1 MLKRVENVND
11 WERVDADAEAS
22 GVDLAEALRLLR
34 RRWRFVFGVAALTL
48 VIGALYLTTETPLY
62 VANAQLLLE
71 PLRARAAGLDLAPNE
86 VAMDA
91 TQIESQIAILRSTS
105 LLARVVRKERLF
117 EDSEFGARARGR
129 GLSSL
134 IASLF
139 GVREEAEPG
148 AAASPSDPPNLT
160 ATVERLRAALGVQ
173 RSGQSLVL
181 LVSVASRDPAKA
193 ARLANAVADA
203 FVVDKLDA
211 RFETA
216 KRASVWLA
224 ERLTELKLKL
234 RDSEEAVARFRAEN
248 NLVAVGGSRGVTLT
262 EEQLAQLNGKLVAAR
277 TDAAERKARLD
288 VLQKFVAGG
297 GAAQDA
303 SDIANTGAMP
313 ELRRQENDLRR
324 QEADLLARYNDR
336 HPAVVDLRAQIND
349 IRRNITSEAGRL
361 AIDVRHD
368 WELAL
373 ARQKAIEQT
382 LGDVNGQND
391 LDAAKGIDLR
401 ELERNASADRA
412 LFEDFLQRSKITE
425 EQSSFETREA
435 RIITPAL
442 APGAPSYPNRG
453 RVLLTALLI
462 GLALGAGGA
471 YGLEYFDAGF
481 AAARQV
487 EETLHLPLIA
497 SISHMESRELS
508 FDGAT
513 RALADYLVARPQS
526 ALSETIRSL
535 RSAVQMSD
543 VDTPPKVLLATSTL
557 PAEGK
562 SALAQMLAASA
573 GQSGLKALLID
584 ADLRRRASSIALGLD
599 DRPGLVDYLIG
610 DAELSAIIGH
620 DQSRGHWALPCG
632 AATLNAP
639 DLLASAR
646 FRAMI
651 TALRPKF
658 DLIVLDTPPMAP
670 TVDALVAARCADKI
684 IYVVRFAQTP
694 RELARETIA
703 RLPEPR
709 KIVGVV
715 LNQIT
720 TRSANGAYA
729 EVYESV

>member
-1 MLKRVENVND
+1 VLKRVENVGD
-11 WERVDADAEAS
+11 WERVEADAEAK
-22 GVDLAEALRLLR
+22 GVDFGEALRLLR
-34 RRWRFVFGVAALTL
+34 RRWRFVLGVAALTL
-48 VIGALYLTTETPLY
+48 VIGALYVATETPLY
-62 VANAQLLLE
+62 VASAQLLLE
-71 PLRARAAGLDLAPNE
+71 PLRARAAGLDPTPNE
-86 VAMDA
+86 VAMDV
-91 TQIESQIAILRSTS
+91 TQIESQIAILKSTS

-117 EDSEFGARARGR
+117 EDPEFGASAHAR

-134 IASLF
+134 LSTLF
-139 GVREEAEPG
+139 GPRDDADAG
-148 AAASPSDPPNLT
+148 STAAASDPPNLT
-160 ATVERLRAALGVQ
+160 ATIERLRSALGVQ

-181 LVSVASRDPAKA
+181 LVSIASRDAVKA

-224 ERLTELKLKL
+224 ERLTELKQKL

-248 NLVAVGGSRGVTLT
+248 NLVAFGGSLGVTLT

-288 VLQKFVAGG
+288 VLQKFLAGG
-297 GAAQDA
+297 GAAEDA
-303 SDIANTGAMP
+303 SDIANTGAIAD
-313 ELRRQENDLRR
+313 LRRQENDLRR

-336 HPAVVDLRAQIND
+336 HPAVVDLRAQISD
-349 IRRNITSEAGRL
+349 IRRNITAEASRL

-373 ARQKAIEQT
+373 ARQKAIEKT
-382 LGDVNGQND
+382 LGDVTGQND
-391 LDAAKGIDLR
+391 VDAAKRIDLR

-412 LFEDFLQRSKITE
+412 LFEDFLQRSKVTE
-425 EQSSFETREA
+425 EQSSFEAREA

-442 APGAPSYPNRG
+442 APSAPSYPNRG

-462 GLALGAGGA
+462 GLALGVGGA
-471 YGLEYFDAGF
+471 YGLEYLDAGF
-481 AAARQV
+481 AAARQI
-487 EETLHLPLIA
+487 EDTLRLPLIA
-497 SISHMESRELS
+497 SIPHMDARELS
-508 FDGAT
+508 FDGEA

-543 VDTPPKVLLATSTL
+543 VDTPPKVLLATSTS
-557 PAEGK
+557 PGEGK

-573 GQSGLKALLID
+573 AQSGLKALLID

-599 DRPGLVDYLIG
+599 ERAGLVDYLIG
-610 DAELSAIIGH
+610 DAELSAVVAHNQG
-620 DQSRGHWALPCG
+620 RGHWTLPSG

-651 TALRPKF
+651 AALRSKF
-658 DLIVLDTPPMAP
+658 DVIVLDTPPMAP

-684 IYVVRFAQTP
+684 IYVVRFALTS

-709 KIVGVV
+709 RIVGVV

-720 TRSANGAYA
+720 TRPTNGAYVEA
-729 EVYESV
+729 YESV

>member
-1 MLKRVENVND
+1 M
-11 WERVDADAEAS
+11 
-22 GVDLAEALRLLR
+22 
-34 RRWRFVFGVAALTL
+34 
-48 VIGALYLTTETPLY
+48 
-62 VANAQLLLE
+62 
-71 PLRARAAGLDLAPNE
+71 
-86 VAMDA
+86 
-91 TQIESQIAILRSTS
+91 
-105 LLARVVRKERLF
+105 
-117 EDSEFGARARGR
+117 
-129 GLSSL
+129 
-134 IASLF
+134 
-139 GVREEAEPG
+139 
-148 AAASPSDPPNLT
+148 T
-160 ATVERLRAALGVQ
+160 ATVERLRGALGVQ

-181 LVSVASRDPAKA
+181 IVAVASRDPAKA

-224 ERLTELKLKL
+224 ERLTELKQKL

-248 NLVAVGGSRGVTLT
+248 NLVAFGGPRGVTLT

-288 VLQKFVAGG
+288 VLQKFLAGG
-297 GAAQDA
+297 GAAEDA
-303 SDIANTGAMP
+303 SDIANAGAIAD
-313 ELRRQENDLRR
+313 LRRQENDLRR

-336 HPAVVDLRAQIND
+336 HPAVVDVRAQLSD
-349 IRRNITSEAGRL
+349 IRRNIAAEASRL

-373 ARQKAIEQT
+373 ARQKAIEKT
-382 LGDVNGQND
+382 LGDVTGQND

-412 LFEDFLQRSKITE
+412 LFEDFLQRSKVTE
-425 EQSSFETREA
+425 EQSSFEAREA

-442 APGAPSYPNRG
+442 PPAAPSYPNRG

-471 YGLEYFDAGF
+471 YGLEYLDAGF
-481 AAARQV
+481 ATARQI
-487 EETLHLPLIA
+487 EETLRLPLIA
-497 SISHMESRELS
+497 SIPHMDSRELS
-508 FDGAT
+508 FDGEP
-513 RALADYLVARPQS
+513 RALADYLIARPQS
-526 ALSETIRSL
+526 ALSETMRGL

-557 PAEGK
+557 PGEGK

-573 GQSGLKALLID
+573 AQSGLKALLID

-610 DAELSAIIGH
+610 DAELTVVVAH
-620 DQSRGHWALPCG
+620 DQSRGHWTLPCG
-632 AATLNAP
+632 GATLNAP

-651 TALRPKF
+651 AALRQKF

-709 KIVGVV
+709 RIVGVV

-720 TRSANGAYA
+720 TREANSAYA

>member
-1 MLKRVENVND
+1 VLKRVENVSD
-11 WERVDADAEAS
+11 WERAEADADAR
-22 GVDLAEALRLLR
+22 GVDFGEALRLLR
-34 RRWRFVFGVAALTL
+34 RRWRFVLGVATLTL
-48 VIGALYLTTETPLY
+48 VIGALYLATETPLY

-71 PLRARAAGLDLAPNE
+71 PLRARAAGLEPTPNE
-86 VAMDA
+86 VAMDV
-91 TQIESQIAILRSTS
+91 TQIESQIAILKSTS

-117 EDSEFGARARGR
+117 EDPEYGASAHARA
-129 GLSSL
+129 LSSL
-134 IASLF
+134 FSTLF
-139 GVREEAEPG
+139 GPREDVDARAG
-148 AAASPSDPPNLT
+148 ASPSDPPNLT
-160 ATVERLRAALGVQ
+160 ATIERLRSALGVQ

-181 LVSVASRDPAKA
+181 LVSIASRDPAKA

-224 ERLTELKLKL
+224 ERLTELKQKL

-248 NLVAVGGSRGVTLT
+248 NLVAFGGSLGVTLT
-262 EEQLAQLNGKLVAAR
+262 EEQLAQLNGKLVATR

-288 VLQKFVAGG
+288 VLQKFLAGG

-303 SDIANTGAMP
+303 SDIANTGAIA
-313 ELRRQENDLRR
+313 ELRRQESDLRR
-324 QEADLLARYNDR
+324 QEADLLTRYNDR
-336 HPAVVDLRAQIND
+336 HPAVVDLRAQISD
-349 IRRNITSEAGRL
+349 IRRNITAEASRL
-361 AIDVRHD
+361 TIDVRHD

-373 ARQKAIEQT
+373 ARQKAIEKT
-382 LGDVNGQND
+382 LGDVTGQND
-391 LDAAKGIDLR
+391 VDAAKGIDLR

-412 LFEDFLQRSKITE
+412 LFEDFLQRSKVTE
-425 EQSSFETREA
+425 EQSSFEAREA

-442 APGAPSYPNRG
+442 SPSAPSYPNRG

-471 YGLEYFDAGF
+471 YGLEYLDAGF
-481 AAARQV
+481 AAARQI
-487 EETLHLPLIA
+487 EDTLRLPLIA
-497 SISHMESRELS
+497 SIPHMDTRELS
-508 FDGAT
+508 FDGEA
-513 RALADYLVARPQS
+513 RALADYLVSRPQS
-526 ALSETIRSL
+526 GLSETIRGL

-573 GQSGLKALLID
+573 AQSGLKALLID

-610 DAELSAIIGH
+610 DAELSAVVAH
-620 DQSRGHWALPCG
+620 DQGRGHWTLPCG

-651 TALRPKF
+651 VALRSKF

-720 TRSANGAYA
+720 TRPANSAYA
-729 EVYESV
+729 EAYESV

>member
-11 WERVDADAEAS
+11 WERAEAGADAK
-22 GVDLAEALRLLR
+22 GVDLGEALRRLR
-34 RRWRFVFGVAALTL
+34 RRWRFVLGVAALTL
-48 VIGALYLTTETPLY
+48 VVGALYLTSETQLY
-62 VANAQLLLE
+62 VASAQLLLE
-71 PLRARAAGLDLAPNE
+71 PLRARAAGLEPTPNE

-91 TQIESQIAILRSTS
+91 TQIESQIAILKSTS
-105 LLARVVRKERLF
+105 LLARVVRKEKLG
-117 EDSEFGARARGR
+117 EDPEFGENPRAR

-134 IASLF
+134 LSALF
-139 GVREEAEPG
+139 GARVDAIAAPG
-148 AAASPSDPPNLT
+148 AAPSDPPNLT
-160 ATVERLRAALGVQ
+160 ATVERLRSALGVQ

-181 LVSVASRDPAKA
+181 LVSVASSDPPKA

-224 ERLTELKLKL
+224 DRLTELKQKL

-248 NLVAVGGSRGVTLT
+248 NLVAFGGSRGVTLT

-288 VLQKFVAGG
+288 VLQKFLAGG
-297 GAAQDA
+297 GAAEDA
-303 SDIANTGAMP
+303 SDIASTGAIP

-336 HPAVVDLRAQIND
+336 HPAVVDLRAQVSD
-349 IRRNITSEAGRL
+349 VRRNIAAEAGRL
-361 AIDVRHD
+361 ATDVRHD

-373 ARQKAIEQT
+373 ARQKAIEKT
-382 LGDVNGQND
+382 LGDVTGQND
-391 LDAAKGIDLR
+391 VDAAKGIDLR

-412 LFEDFLQRSKITE
+412 LFEDFLQRSKVTE
-425 EQSSFETREA
+425 EQSSFEAREA

-442 APGAPSYPNRG
+442 APSAPSYPNRG

-471 YGLEYFDAGF
+471 YGLDYLDAGF
-481 AAARQV
+481 SAARQI
-487 EETLHLPLIA
+487 EETLRLPVIA
-497 SISHMESRELS
+497 SIPQMEARELT
-508 FDGAT
+508 FDGEA
-513 RALADYLVARPQS
+513 RALAEYLVARPQS
-526 ALSETIRSL
+526 ALSETIRGL

-557 PAEGK
+557 PGEGK
-562 SALAQMLAASA
+562 SALAQMLVASA
-573 GQSGLKALLID
+573 AQSGLKALLID
-584 ADLRRRASSIALGLD
+584 ADLRRRASSMALGLD

-610 DAELSAIIGH
+610 DAELSAVVAH
-620 DQSRGHWALPCG
+620 DQSRGHWTLPCG
-632 AATLNAP
+632 AVTLNAS

-651 TALRPKF
+651 AALRAKF

-670 TVDALVAARCADKI
+670 TVDALVAERSADKI

-709 KIVGVV
+709 RIVGVV
-715 LNQIT
+715 LNLT
-720 TRSANGAYA
+720 TRAANGAYA
-729 EVYESV
+729 EAYESV

>member
-1 MLKRVENVND
+1 VLKRVENVND
-11 WERVDADAEAS
+11 WERAEADADAN
-22 GVDLAEALRLLR
+22 GVDFGEALRLLQ
-34 RRWRFVFGVAALTL
+34 RRWRFVLGVAALTL
-48 VIGALYLTTETPLY
+48 IIGALYLATETSLY
-62 VANAQLLLE
+62 VASAQLLLE
-71 PLRARAAGLDLAPNE
+71 PLRARAAGLEPTPNE
-86 VAMDA
+86 VALDV
-91 TQIESQIAILRSTS
+91 TQIESQIAILKSTS

-117 EDSEFGARARGR
+117 EDPEYGASARAR

-134 IASLF
+134 FSILF
-139 GVREEAEPG
+139 GPREDTDAG
-148 AAASPSDPPNLT
+148 TAAPSDPPNLT
-160 ATVERLRAALGVQ
+160 ATVERLRGALGVQ

-224 ERLTELKLKL
+224 ERLTELKQKL

-248 NLVAVGGSRGVTLT
+248 NLVAFGGSLGVTLT

-288 VLQKFVAGG
+288 VLQKFLAGG
-297 GAAQDA
+297 GAAEDA
-303 SDIANTGAMP
+303 SDIANTGAIAD
-313 ELRRQENDLRR
+313 LRHQENDLRR
-324 QEADLLARYNDR
+324 QEADLLARYNDH
-336 HPAVVDLRAQIND
+336 HPAVVDLRAQISD
-349 IRRNITSEAGRL
+349 IRRNITVEANRL
-361 AIDVRHD
+361 TIDVRHD

-373 ARQKAIEQT
+373 ARQKAIEKT
-382 LGDVNGQND
+382 LGDVTGQND
-391 LDAAKGIDLR
+391 VDAAKGIDLR

-412 LFEDFLQRSKITE
+412 LFEDFLQRSKVTE
-425 EQSSFETREA
+425 EQSSFEAREA

-442 APGAPSYPNRG
+442 APSAPSYPNRG

-471 YGLEYFDAGF
+471 YGLEYLDAGF
-481 AAARQV
+481 AAARQI
-487 EETLHLPLIA
+487 EDTLRLPLIA
-497 SISHMESRELS
+497 SIPHMNTRELS
-508 FDGAT
+508 FDGEA

-526 ALSETIRSL
+526 GLSETIRSL

-573 GQSGLKALLID
+573 AQSGLKALLID

-610 DAELSAIIGH
+610 DAELTAVVAH
-620 DQSRGHWALPCG
+620 DQSRGHWTLPCG

-651 TALRPKF
+651 AALRAKF

-709 KIVGVV
+709 RIVGVV

-720 TRSANGAYA
+720 TRPTNGAYA
-729 EVYESV
+729 EAYESA

>member
-11 WERVDADAEAS
+11 WERVEADAEAS
-22 GVDLAEALRLLR
+22 GVDLGEALRRLR
-34 RRWRFVFGVAALTL
+34 RRWRFVLGVAALSL

-71 PLRARAAGLDLAPNE
+71 PLRARAAGLDPAPTE

-91 TQIESQIAILRSTS
+91 TQIESQIAILKSTS
-105 LLARVVRKERLF
+105 LLARVVRKEKLF
-117 EDSEFGARARGR
+117 EDPEYGASARTRGLASLLAILFGAREDADPEAGA
-129 GLSSL
+129 SS
-134 IASLF
+134 A
-139 GVREEAEPG
+139 
-148 AAASPSDPPNLT
+148 DPPNLT
-160 ATVERLRAALGVQ
+160 ATVERLRGALGVQ

-181 LVSVASRDPAKA
+181 LVSIASREPLKA

-234 RDSEEAVARFRAEN
+234 RNSEEAVARFRVEN

-288 VLQKFVAGG
+288 VLQKFLAGG
-297 GAAQDA
+297 GAAEDA
-303 SDIANTGAMP
+303 SDIANAGAIA
-313 ELRRQENDLRR
+313 ELRHQENDLRR

-349 IRRNITSEAGRL
+349 IRRNITAEAARL
-361 AIDVRHD
+361 TIDVRHD

-373 ARQKAIEQT
+373 ARQKAIEKT
-382 LGDVNGQND
+382 LGDVTGQND
-391 LDAAKGIDLR
+391 LDAAKGIGLR

-425 EQSSFETREA
+425 EQSSFEAREA
-435 RIITPAL
+435 RIITPAR

-462 GLALGAGGA
+462 GLGLGAGGA
-471 YGLEYFDAGF
+471 YGLEYLDAGF

-487 EETLHLPLIA
+487 EETLRLPLIA

-508 FDGAT
+508 VDGEART
-513 RALADYLVARPQS
+513 LPDYLVARPQS
-526 ALSETIRSL
+526 ELSETIRSL

-543 VDTPPKVLLATSTL
+543 VDMPPKVLLATSTL

-562 SALAQMLAASA
+562 SALAQMLVASA

-599 DRPGLVDYLIG
+599 DCPGLVDYLIG
-610 DAELSAIIGH
+610 DAELSAIVAH
-620 DQSRGHWALPCG
+620 DQNRGHWTLPCG

-651 TALRPKF
+651 AALRAKF

-694 RELARETIA
+694 RELARETLA

-729 EVYESV
+729 GVYESV

>member
-1 MLKRVENVND
+1 M
-11 WERVDADAEAS
+11 
-22 GVDLAEALRLLR
+22 
-34 RRWRFVFGVAALTL
+34 
-48 VIGALYLTTETPLY
+48 
-62 VANAQLLLE
+62 
-71 PLRARAAGLDLAPNE
+71 
-86 VAMDA
+86 
-91 TQIESQIAILRSTS
+91 
-105 LLARVVRKERLF
+105 
-117 EDSEFGARARGR
+117 
-129 GLSSL
+129 
-134 IASLF
+134 
-139 GVREEAEPG
+139 
-148 AAASPSDPPNLT
+148 ASPSDPPNLT
-160 ATVERLRAALGVQ
+160 ATVERLRGALGVQ

-224 ERLTELKLKL
+224 ERLTELKQKL

-248 NLVAVGGSRGVTLT
+248 NLVAFGGSRGVTLT

-288 VLQKFVAGG
+288 VLQKFLAGG

-303 SDIANTGAMP
+303 SDIANTGAIAD
-313 ELRRQENDLRR
+313 LRRQENDLRR

-336 HPAVVDLRAQIND
+336 HPAVVDLRAQISD
-349 IRRNITSEAGRL
+349 IKRNITAEASRL

-373 ARQKAIEQT
+373 ARQKAIEKT
-382 LGDVNGQND
+382 LGDVTGQND
-391 LDAAKGIDLR
+391 VDAAKGIDLR

-412 LFEDFLQRSKITE
+412 LFEDFLQRSKVTE
-425 EQSSFETREA
+425 EQSSFEAREA

-442 APGAPSYPNRG
+442 APAAPSYPNRG

-462 GLALGAGGA
+462 GLTLGAGGA
-471 YGLEYFDAGF
+471 YGLEYLDAGF
-481 AAARQV
+481 AAARQI
-487 EETLHLPLIA
+487 EETLRLPLIA
-497 SISHMESRELS
+497 SISHMDTRELS
-508 FDGAT
+508 FDGEAH
-513 RALADYLVARPQS
+513 ALADFLVARPQS
-526 ALSETIRSL
+526 ALSETIRAL

-543 VDTPPKVLLATSTL
+543 VDTPPKVLLTTSTL

-610 DAELSAIIGH
+610 DAELSAVVAH
-620 DQSRGHWALPCG
+620 DQSRGHWTLPCG

-651 TALRPKF
+651 AALRAKF

-720 TRSANGAYA
+720 TRPANGAYA